1 MSLRPGGRISGFGTG
16 QAAEQGHRV
25 ADGHGPEE
33 LRVGLLDG
41 RARPWGQFG
50 AGVGDAQPLGPGVG
64 RVDLTLDE
72 PFRSRARR
80 TWEVI
85 LTSVP
90 AWRATAS

>member
-16 QAAEQGHRV
+16 QAAERGHRV

-50 AGVGDAQPLGPGVG
+50 SGVGAAQPLGQGVG

-72 PFRSRARR
+72 PFA
-80 TWEVI
+80 VQGAQDPGGH
-85 LTSVP
+85 LDVGP